1 MPANLRTCADCS
13 TAYAIDLS
21 VCPHCGSANFVDEGG
36 AVSKRLPLFVAVS
49 CPGCGRGPWT
59 VRLPSITSGLIDL
72 PSLACASCGSRVPVS
87 WPPEEEP
94 MPKNHVGRMPT
105 DVGAADV
112 SPAADADQSPQVV
125 AEDGLGRPVS
135 AQDGVLPE
143 GFVPEA
149 LPEVSAEAYA
159 EDAVALAEPG
169 VDPYAGMTLAELRG
183 EADKRGVPS
192 YGSKAQITERLRED
206 DAAAESAPSGD

>member
-21 VCPHCGSANFVDEGG
+21 VCPHCGSASSVDEGG
-36 AVSKRLPLFVAVS
+36 VVSKRLPLFVAVS

-94 MPKNHVGRMPT
+94 MPKNHVGRGPT
-105 DVGAADV
+105 NVREADV
-112 SPAADADQSPQVV
+112 SPAVVADEPQVV
-125 AEDGLGRPVS
+125 AEGGLGRPT
-135 AQDGVLPE
+135 VLPE
-143 GFVPEA
+143 
-149 LPEVSAEAYA
+149 LPVEAYA
-159 EDAVALAEPG
+159 EDAVTLAEPD
-169 VDPYAGMTLAELRG
+169 VDVYAGMTLAELRG

-206 DAAAESAPSGD
+206 DEAAKSVPASSGD